1 MQRMFLYRWC
11 SCYYYCHLHFSTFYQ
26 LTTPWLMLLAQNLSP
41 HLQQLEDPHWCH
53 QQHCAP
59 QSKTRG
65 RMRPDPTRLSAVG
78 KKPRD
83 SLPSRSCKETM
94 LRLLAKN
101 TVHIILCA
109 TTGLSSVTQTSSR
122 IDASSLQT
130 ESPQKRPHQ
139 HCPLSRPE
147 TTQEVLWT
155 SLRMRREV
163 HTLAKQSPALRTR
176 TQNAEASK
184 SVTARQFEALPRV
197 PFWHRTFQNRG
208 TVDDRA
214 FCKPT
219 FLCRRSLR

>member
-1 MQRMFLYRWC
+1 MFLYRWC

-53 QQHCAP
+53 QQHRASR
-59 QSKTRG
+59 SKTRE

-83 SLPSRSCKETM
+83 SLLSRSRKETM

-101 TVHIILCA
+101 TVHIILRA
-109 TTGLSSVTQTSSR
+109 TTGLSSVTQTSPSR

-147 TTQEVLWT
+147 TTHKC
-155 SLRMRREV
+155 SG
-163 HTLAKQSPALRTR
+163 H
-176 TQNAEASK
+176 
-184 SVTARQFEALPRV
+184 
-197 PFWHRTFQNRG
+197 
-208 TVDDRA
+208 
-214 FCKPT
+214 C
-219 FLCRRSLR
+219 